1 MPQAAAELLTAHPPL
16 LVAGTTAS
24 GKDAV
29 ENFIQGISD
38 WRHVVTHTTRQIR
51 PGEVNGSDYW
61 FVSEAEMLNLAEGQA
76 FIEIKLIHDRQ
87 ISGTSIQAY
96 NAVLAAGRKPMLRID
111 IQGVR
116 DLRTRVPGL
125 RPYFI
130 LPPSFDVWME
140 RLDKR
145 GHMSHV
151 ERVQRLHSARLELE
165 TAIEDEHFIL
175 LINDEIARV
184 AQEIVDGVT
193 DIPSQQRNR
202 QLARQLIDHIK
213 AY

>member
-1 MPQAAAELLTAHPPL
+1 MLSL
-16 LVAGTTAS
+16 AGS
-24 GKDAV
+24 
-29 ENFIQGISD
+29 
-38 WRHVVTHTTRQIR
+38 
-51 PGEVNGSDYW
+51 
-61 FVSEAEMLNLAEGQA
+61 QA

-87 ISGTSIQAY
+87 VSGSSVQAY
-96 NAVLAAGRKPMLRID
+96 RAVLSAGQKPMLRID

-116 DLRTRVPGL
+116 DLRIRVPGI

-130 LPPSFDVWME
+130 LPPSFEVWME

-175 LINDEIARV
+175 LINDEIPRV
-184 AQEIVDGVT
+184 AQEIVDGIT

-202 QLARQLIDHIK
+202 QLAHQLIDHIK
-213 AY
+213 AH